1 MVAIATSMEPGC
13 LRTQGGSLQGCP
25 FTPQA
30 RYPPH
35 RHLPPL
41 GPELPTHSL
50 RSGGRSSSQH
60 NGEEHP
66 RGPPP
71 PRTALSWEGRPH
83 GNRAQRN
90 ASAPAAGGPRKAP
103 HRTALQGAARRGL
116 QPLQDPGSAPG
127 PPHPGVA
134 TATGPGDG
142 AGPPPRSGLFRER
155 LQGGAG
161 RGGAG
166 PGGAGS
172 RRTTPSH
179 RGPSPPPPLRSQQR
193 PLAASERC
201 AERPLPRPTA
211 PRDPPAAHSPTRQR
225 TAPLTPRS
233 PTRAADASTGSTAPR
248 PHLPSGLPGKSGGRR
263 GFPQTA
269 PSPWA
274 PVPPPSSSSSRLGP
288 HARPT
293 LTLPGPTVTLQAV
306 RRASGAGGAAQT
318 APTRCGAAARPGAA
332 PAAPAGPSTPGP
344 ARVGGCRAG
353 PRQLLAAPGCT
364 VLCEGTR
371 SPPRWDSAEAPG
383 GLQPHGSPASPHT
396 LTSARP
402 APGPQPPAH
411 QLPVQRPLLRSLSGS
426 VRPGAAG

>member
-1 MVAIATSMEPGC
+1 MPLHTPSQISPTPPPAPTWPRAANPQPAERGSIVEPAQRRGAPQGNPPPQGSTLVGRPTPWQQGSTQRLGSGC
-13 LRTQGGSLQGCP
+13 GR
-25 FTPQA
+25 TPQSTA
-30 RYPPH
+30 PH
-35 RHLPPL
+35 RAA
-41 GPELPTHSL
+41 
-50 RSGGRSSSQH
+50 GG
-60 NGEEHP
+60 
-66 RGPPP
+66 GPPWAAAASG
-71 PRTALSWEGRPH
+71 PRERPRPSASRGCH
-83 GNRAQRN
+83 GNRARGW
-90 ASAPAAGGPRKAP
+90 SRPP
-103 HRTALQGAARRGL
+103 TALGAISG
-116 QPLQDPGSAPG
+116 
-127 PPHPGVA
+127 
-134 TATGPGDG
+134 TA
-142 AGPPPRSGLFRER
+142 
-155 LQGGAG
+155 AG
-161 RGGAG
+161 RGREGR
-166 PGGAGS
+166 GGAGS

-293 LTLPGPTVTLQAV
+293 LTFPGPTVTLQAV

-353 PRQLLAAPGCT
+353 PRQLLAAPGCA

-411 QLPVQRPLLRSLSGS
+411 QLPVQRPLLRSLSGPI
-426 VRPGAAG
+426 RPGAAG